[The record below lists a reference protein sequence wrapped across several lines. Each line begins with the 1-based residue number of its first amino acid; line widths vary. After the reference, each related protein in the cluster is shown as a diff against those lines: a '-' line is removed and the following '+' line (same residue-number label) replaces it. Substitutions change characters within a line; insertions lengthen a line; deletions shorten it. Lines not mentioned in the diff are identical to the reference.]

1 MFYLKFKRF
10 YDFVLALIGVL
21 LLSPFLLILV
31 LLIKFD
37 SKGPIIFTQKRVGK
51 NKKYFNIYK
60 FRTMRINTPKN
71 TPTHL
76 LENPDQWITRI
87 GKIMRKTS
95 LDELPQLFN
104 ILKGDMS
111 FVGPRPALWNQY
123 DLIKEREKY
132 GVHNV
137 LPGVTGWAQV
147 SGRDELLI
155 PDKAKLDGE
164 YLRNLN
170 LWTDIKL
177 VFRTLIVVIKTD
189 GVVEGATD
197 NVDTIEKDKWNMQ
210 GLCDKEVHNKS
221 TVKE

>member
-10 YDFVLALIGVL
+10 YDFVLALIGII
-21 LLSPFLLILV
+21 LLSPLLLLLV
-31 LLIKFD
+31 VLIKLD
-37 SKGPIIFTQKRVGK
+37 SKGPVIFKQKRIGK
-51 NKKYFNIYK
+51 NKKHFNIYK
-60 FRTMRINTPKN
+60 FRTMRIDTPKN

-76 LENPDQWITRI
+76 LDNPDQWITKM
-87 GKIMRKTS
+87 GKFMRKTS
-95 LDELPQLFN
+95 LDEIPQFFN

-123 DLIKEREKY
+123 DLIEERDKY
-132 GVHNV
+132 NVHNV

-164 YLRNLN
+164 YLNHLN

-177 VFRTLIVVIKTD
+177 VIKTFIVVFKSE
-189 GVVEGATD
+189 GVVEGGTG
-197 NVDTIEKDKWNMQ
+197 TIERDR
-210 GLCDKEVHNKS
+210 L
-221 TVKE
+221 